1 MIMNED
7 AVPSARTGKD
17 HSPFPAR
24 TPCGGRGFGPRIA
37 EFCRMKAF
45 KIEDREMSRAITRR

>member
-7 AVPSARTGKD
+7 AVPFARLGKD

-24 TPCGGRGFGPRIA
+24 TPRSGRGFGPRVA
-37 EFCRMKAF
+37 EFCRK
-45 KIEDREMSRAITRR
+45 KTLEKEYREMPRAIARR